1 MPMDWGPMLMAKSF
15 VEWLADHAETFPLI
29 AEDVAVDMNR
39 CCMPSETESYVDIK
53 AHIDEHH
60 RGGDSD
66 GVLREAVMEYWRDI
80 RHIPTFREWLIM
92 QNGRSL
98 DPIKADPVEDIALWA
113 VAADG
118 CMPDDAQTA
127 DEIRTHIKEKHDG
140 LDYIDFNGADGE
152 KITSAEC
159 LRLAEAEYRAAYPR
173 EYQRATPV
181 ISGGLQI
188 IASRIAEH
196 GDVLKFL
203 IKQAQKNHIGDTD
216 VLKHLLASISCTNS
230 LTSAGIQ
237 PELNGE
243 KGHGKTD
250 AVKAVFHLVPDRWKL
265 AASISAKA
273 LYYHQGLLP
282 GSIIF
287 SDDVQ
292 WSEDLISTVKRSM
305 GSFQEPQ
312 THFTLDKNR
321 NPLPHTMPERLV
333 WWLSSVESV
342 ADDQLKDRQYSLD
355 IDDGKDH
362 AKKVSDYLK
371 NSRSQKKVRFSA
383 DQGIEIAREIVSL
396 IKEHAPFKVVID
408 CAEVADWKVK
418 EDHRTQN
425 KFWDLVEAFAILRY
439 KQRYI
444 DADGWLHASIEDF
457 NEAKTIFMKRKA
469 NHRTHLTNAQT
480 KIVRSVIA
488 LQNEPNGA
496 TQASIAEYLRT
507 SQQAVSK
514 GLKAIIANTR
524 FLIHSPGEH
533 GEEFYK
539 CTVSGLEVVY
549 GEGDIVTL
557 PDGYNLLQ
565 PSYNMVTTVLT
576 TNKTTNSNN
585 KQLTIQPNI
594 EKHSNEVSEEV
605 VEVSAKKVCTKDCY
619 AQKNGCKVVKAV
631 KDIEK
636 AGCEEV
642 VEPGGT
648 TICAKCGEDLT
659 GHAMVEKGGRVY
671 CARPGCG
678 YPTREKAKAN

>member
-152 KITSAEC
+152 KITSVEC
-159 LRLAEAEYRAAYPR
+159 LRLAEAEYRATYPL
-173 EYQRATPV
+173 EYQRATPM

-203 IKQAQKNHIGDTD
+203 VKQAQKNHIGDTD
-216 VLKHLLASISCTNS
+216 VLKHLLASIACTNS

-250 AVKAVFHLVPDRWKL
+250 AVKAVFHLIPGRWKL
-265 AASISAKA
+265 PASISSKA
-273 LYYHQGLLP
+273 LYYHKGLLP

-321 NPLPHTMPERLV
+321 KPLPHTMPERLV

-383 DQGIEIAREIVSL
+383 DRGIEIAREIVSL
-396 IKEHAPFKVVID
+396 IKEHEPFRVVID
-408 CAEVADWKVK
+408 YAEVADWKVK

-444 DADGWLHASIEDF
+444 GEDGWLHASVEDF

-488 LQNEPNGA
+488 LQNEPDGA
-496 TQASIAEYLRT
+496 TQARIAEYLGT

-514 GLKAIIANTR
+514 GLKAITANTR
-524 FLIHSPGEH
+524 FLIHSPGMH

-576 TNKTTNSNN
+576 TNKTTNNNN

-594 EKHSNEVSEEV
+594 EKHSNGVSEEV
-605 VEVSAKKVCTKDCY
+605 VEVSVRKVCTKDCY

-631 KDIEK
+631 TDIEK

-642 VEPGGT
+642 VEPDCT

-659 GHAMVEKGGRVY
+659 GHAVVEKGGRVY

-678 YPTREKAKAN
+678 YPTREETKAN